1 MIRKLLA
8 IIVLVMIASLSIA
21 GCTSSTNS
29 NQAASSAPQAAS
41 TTATTGKQIVVV
53 QGQQFSIALPLNQT
67 TGYSWLP
74 AYNASAISQKSGSG
88 SGGTEVF
95 TFQALRVG
103 TTSIMFDY
111 VRPPERSPLNETS
124 YTVIVR

>member
-1 MIRKLLA
+1 MIKLLA

-29 NQAASSAPQAAS
+29 NQTASSAPQA
-41 TTATTGKQIVVV
+41 TTATTGKQILVA

-74 AYNASAISQKSGSG
+74 TYNASAISQKSGSG
-88 SGGTEVF
+88 SGGTAVF

-103 TTSIMFDY
+103 TTSITFDY
-111 VRPPERSPLNETS
+111 VRPPARSPSNETS